1 MTWPIG
7 KLDSVRFDS
16 SLDVK
21 NFEKLQRRER
31 PGRLVDRDT
40 FPRAPRLAS
49 RRVHAEGFARNA

>member
-16 SLDVK
+16 SLYVK
-21 NFEKLQRRER
+21 ILRKCEGGKG
-31 PGRLVDRDT
+31 PVDWWT
-40 FPRAPRLAS
+40 ETHSRARSRLAS

>member
-7 KLDSVRFDS
+7 ILDSVRFDS

-21 NFEKLQRRER
+21 ILRKLRRRER

-40 FPRAPRLAS
+40 FPRSRLAS